1 MMNTV
6 KKLSYQN
13 REHIIALYE
22 QGLVFVCSVKITA
35 PPDCEEI
42 LEQIC
47 CESKV
52 YCLGVRGAVY
62 LI

>member
-1 MMNTV
+1 MAGKGIKMMNTV

-42 LEQIC
+42 LE
-47 CESKV
+47 
-52 YCLGVRGAVY
+52 
-62 LI
+62 